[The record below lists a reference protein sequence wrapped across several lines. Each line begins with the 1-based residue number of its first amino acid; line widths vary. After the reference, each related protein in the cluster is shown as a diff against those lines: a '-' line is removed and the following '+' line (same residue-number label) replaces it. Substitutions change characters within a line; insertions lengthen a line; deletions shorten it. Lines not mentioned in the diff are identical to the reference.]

1 MKESGNTL
9 SQATKDRI
17 LRAVAVM
24 QATVKTAKIQKLAQ
38 STNLRDLSPD
48 LLAWLGT
55 TKDAEWQRGGTGR
68 YLLVRD
74 LDHDVWICQLGLIT
88 GYGKTFA
95 DAVLHCE
102 SARMVS

>member
-55 TKDAEWQRGGTGR
+55 TNFAQFRAWPRS
-68 YLLVRD
+68 YVVRRWFNAA
-74 LDHDVWICQLGLIT
+74 LHR
-88 GYGKTFA
+88 
-95 DAVLHCE
+95 AVVRVTTVG
-102 SARMVS
+102 A